1 MAEPLVNLG
10 ERIVRAAR
18 LAAMVHLHESIAI
31 QRINGQ
37 RVVIGGAGVDS
48 VTDDASPTGSPRTLR
63 RGLFAE
69 GGAE

>member
-18 LAAMVHLHESIAI
+18 LAAMVHLHESVVS
-31 QRINGQ
+31 QRISG
-37 RVVIGGAGVDS
+37 RKVLIGPAGVDR
-48 VTDDASPTGSPRTLR
+48 VTDDALPVLSLR
-63 RGLFAE
+63 RGCGKE